1 MKQLLEEIGLEPDRV
16 RMVNL
21 SAAMAT
27 AFVEAVTEMAE
38 HIQSLGPNPLRTA
51 RLANVTSSSV
61 EGEA

>member
-1 MKQLLEEIGLEPDRV
+1 MQPDRV

-21 SAAMAT
+21 SAAMAG

-38 HIQSLGPNPLRTA
+38 RIESLGPNPLRLA
-51 RLANVTSSSV
+51 RPADASLSRM